1 MHFLRR
7 FVRLILAFLLSGLP
21 ATLAD
26 SNTVAVE
33 AIRRL
38 KGADLGAN
46 PALKAAIDRVLDQIA
61 DQPEFV
67 EVARDFD
74 LKERAPQVLDFLR
87 KHPAD
92 SVAIDGMRF
101 VIHHDAARVARE
113 LTNDAS
119 ALALAGLSGRAGG
132 PDTIAALAGIVAD
145 KSRDPKVREAAI
157 LGLVLTLDG
166 SKQLLRILEAKRL
179 DGELDAVAS
188 RELQG
193 VRWPAIKEVAGKLG
207 TRAVAS
213 DAPLPAKSDLL
224 KLSGDASRGAAVFRK
239 ASVGCPTCHQV
250 NGEGIDFGP
259 RLSEIGAKLGKDALY
274 DAIVEPS
281 AGISF
286 GFEAWLITTQDGEET
301 LGIIA
306 SETED
311 AVLVKLP
318 GGQSIRIQKKEI
330 AKREKQAQSIMP
342 TGLHANLRATEF
354 ADLLEYLSGLKKATR

>member
-1 MHFLRR
+1 MRSFRR
-7 FVRLILAFLLSGLP
+7 FIFVATALLSIVLP
-21 ATLAD
+21 ATFAD
-26 SNTVAVE
+26 SNAVAIE
-33 AIRRL
+33 AIQRL
-38 KGADLGAN
+38 KGTDLEAN
-46 PALKAAIDRVLDQIA
+46 PALKAAINRVLDQIV

-74 LKERAPQVLDFLR
+74 LKERTPQVLEFIR

-92 SVAIDGMRF
+92 PVAIDGMRF
-101 VIHHDAARVARE
+101 VVRHDAPRVARE

-132 PDTIAALAGIVAD
+132 PDTIVAVAGIVAD
-145 KSRDPKVREAAI
+145 KTREPKVREAAVM
-157 LGLVLTLDG
+157 GLVLSLDG
-166 SKQLLRILEAKRL
+166 SKQLLGLLQAKRL
-179 DGELDAVAS
+179 GGELDAVAL

-193 VRWPAIKEVAGKLG
+193 VRWPAIKEAAAKLG
-207 TRAVAS
+207 AVA
-213 DAPLPAKSDLL
+213 APPDVSLPAKADLL

-286 GFEAWLITTQDGEET
+286 GFEAWLITTKDGEET
-301 LGIIA
+301 LGIVA

-311 AVLVKLP
+311 ALLVKLP

-342 TGLHANLRATEF
+342 TGLQANLRAGEF